1 MADEIALPD
10 TTAFAALRRET
21 LDFLVGRARQIHAR
35 AGDVFLREGEPGGNL
50 YVVLRGRVE
59 VYLEESAAESEPTPR
74 VPLAELGPGDCLG
87 ETSLLGI
94 LPRTASVVAL
104 TDCEVAV
111 LRGKDLF
118 DLSELDAR
126 EFALLVMNLAREV
139 SRRLWRMNE
148 RLREQLRKRSGE

>member
-1 MADEIALPD
+1 MADEIALAD

-21 LDFLVGRARQIHAR
+21 LDFLVGRARPIHAR

-59 VYLEESAAESEPTPR
+59 VYLDESAADGEPTPR

-94 LPRTASVVAL
+94 LPRTASVLAL
-104 TDCEVAV
+104 TDCELAV

-118 DLSELDAR
+118 DLSELDAH

-148 RLREQLRKRSGE
+148 RLREQLRRS